1 MCFFFFLSALFFVFM
16 AFSFVIFGFSHRRE
30 VRDSFSSSLFLLPHA
45 LDGHICTP
53 FVFFFRS
60 LIYTGLN
67 ISIQLLTLDWT
78 RARAQQMQIVFQHAR
93 KCPWLKERQQNIST
107 LIYFFQTL
115 NTKTSRNFLF
125 KKKNRKLLGIA
136 KDEDEEVRKTRHG
149 TVY

>member
-1 MCFFFFLSALFFVFM
+1 
-16 AFSFVIFGFSHRRE
+16 
-30 VRDSFSSSLFLLPHA
+30 
-45 LDGHICTP
+45 
-53 FVFFFRS
+53 
-60 LIYTGLN
+60 
-67 ISIQLLTLDWT
+67 
-78 RARAQQMQIVFQHAR
+78 MQIVFQHAR